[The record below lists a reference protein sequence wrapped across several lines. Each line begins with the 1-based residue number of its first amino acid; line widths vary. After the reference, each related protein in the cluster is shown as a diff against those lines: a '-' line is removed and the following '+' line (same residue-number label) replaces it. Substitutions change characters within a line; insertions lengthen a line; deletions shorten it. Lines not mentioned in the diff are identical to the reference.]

1 MLDNT
6 NKKNPFSVPEN
17 YFQNFNSEIM
27 NSLPEKEKKDNEKK
41 IIPLWKSVTKWGAA
55 AAVVAGLALFGV
67 NYMKSDSQST
77 GEAVYANEQGTN
89 SVDNEYY
96 EFLEDEAIRIAYH
109 DAFFSDDYN

>member
-27 NSLPEKEKKDNEKK
+27 NMLPEKQVDNKKK
-41 IIPLWKSVTKWGAA
+41 IVPLWKSVTKWGAA

-67 NYMKSDSQST
+67 NYMNNESKKSTDPILADDQ
-77 GEAVYANEQGTN
+77 NEN
-89 SVDNEYY
+89 AIENEYY
-96 EFLEDEAIRIAYH
+96 EFLESEAIRVAYS
-109 DAFFSDDYN
+109 DTFFSDEL

>member
-27 NSLPEKEKKDNEKK
+27 DKLPEKKVDNKKK
-41 IIPLWKSVTKWGAA
+41 IVPLWKSVAKWGAA

-67 NYMKSDSQST
+67 NYMNNSSTDSID
-77 GEAVYANEQGTN
+77 AILADDKNEN
-89 SVDNEYY
+89 SIENEYY
-96 EFLEDEAIRIAYH
+96 EFLENEAIRVAYS
-109 DAFFSDDYN
+109 DTFFSDEL